1 VRRGHNSSSATA
13 LGWRLGNLEE
23 KREVEDLKLAY
34 LLCWPTCFCGSL
46 GWQFLRECLLEL
58 ASWDNRMSWEEGW
71 RGRSGWAIG
80 EGVRKEGEA
89 MASGLLKWSA
99 EELGVRVEHWIWRRE
114 GEDGETYAVTLLSTH
129 VPYYIWSYYEA

>member
-1 VRRGHNSSSATA
+1 M
-13 LGWRLGNLEE
+13 LEAVAKKE
-23 KREVEDLKLAY
+23 AV
-34 LLCWPTCFCGSL
+34 SL
-46 GWQFLRECLLEL
+46 
-58 ASWDNRMSWEEGW
+58 
-71 RGRSGWAIG
+71 G

-129 VPYYIWSYYEA
+129 VPYYI